1 MKRTGPMNE
10 ELRRVIVSLEKQGRK
25 TGKKVWKDLSQ
36 RLSRPSRNRTSVNLY
51 RLEALAGKNAGKTF
65 VVPGKVLSTG
75 SLNSKIEVACLSCSE
90 KAAEKIVALKGKVV
104 PLRKLIELNP
114 EAGKM
119 VIVQ

>member
-51 RLEALAGKNAGKTF
+51 RLEALAGRNAGKILI
-65 VVPGKVLSTG
+65 VPGKVLSTG
-75 SLNSKIEVACLSCSE
+75 ALSLKIEVACVSCSE
-90 KAAEKIVALKGKVV
+90 NAERKISALKGKVV
-104 PLRKLIELNP
+104 SMEKLIEMNP